1 MLTRRDLIIALIS
14 GSAAIGL
21 FTAAENKPPAV
32 MGSSVFDWNSI
43 EVKTNAN
50 GSARKFFQAPTATLD
65 ELECHV
71 TTLNPGMMPHPAH
84 KHANEEL
91 IIIREGTVE
100 VMENGEFKRV
110 GPGSVIFNASNVMHS
125 LRNVGDKPAVYH
137 VISWY
142 SPGMKPKQQGEAAA
156 SPQKDT
162 PQKN

>member
-43 EVKTNAN
+43 EAKTNAI
-50 GSARKFFQAPTATLD
+50 GSFRKFFQAPTATLD

-71 TTLNPGMMPHPAH
+71 TTLKSGMMPHPPH
-84 KHANEEL
+84 KHANEEI
-91 IIIREGTVE
+91 IIIREGTLDVTQ
-100 VMENGEFKRV
+100 NGETKRI

-125 LRNVGDKPAVYH
+125 LKNVGNAPAVYH

-142 SPGMKPKQQGEAAA
+142 SPGMKPK
-156 SPQKDT
+156 
-162 PQKN
+162 N